1 MTVFDLM
8 FKVSAFLADA
18 EIVHSLVEI
27 VESKL
32 FNCVRSSSQHVLYQL
47 LPLKGYWL

>member
-1 MTVFDLM
+1 MTVFESDIQSVRL
-8 FKVSAFLADA
+8 LADA